1 VRSFFKF
8 SGSDTPV
15 AVEPTPTVFPNID
28 GADIAAVFA
37 GNRVAGD
44 FYDSVRVSPERVL
57 IGLLD
62 VAGRREAN
70 RKLLI
75 TAQETFRESGRELFS
90 AVDINE
96 SDAMIELNVLINRRL
111 IEASNGVHSCPAF
124 TACYHEKL
132 GTLCYCNAGHT
143 SGLLRDSTGI
153 VELGST
159 GLPLGLFSHATSDAR
174 MVGMERSAALL
185 LVSQGLVSCEG
196 GGRDN
201 GGHEFGLEKVRK
213 VLQNAPSLSAKELCS
228 SVLSSVADYSGHVP
242 LCDDRTALALIR
254 TR

>member
-1 VRSFFKF
+1 MRSFFKF

-62 VAGRREAN
+62 LAGRREAN

-124 TACYHEKL
+124 
-132 GTLCYCNAGHT
+132 
-143 SGLLRDSTGI
+143 
-153 VELGST
+153 
-159 GLPLGLFSHATSDAR
+159 
-174 MVGMERSAALL
+174 AA
-185 LVSQGLVSCEG
+185 
-196 GGRDN
+196 
-201 GGHEFGLEKVRK
+201 
-213 VLQNAPSLSAKELCS
+213 
-228 SVLSSVADYSGHVP
+228 
-242 LCDDRTALALIR
+242 
-254 TR
+254 